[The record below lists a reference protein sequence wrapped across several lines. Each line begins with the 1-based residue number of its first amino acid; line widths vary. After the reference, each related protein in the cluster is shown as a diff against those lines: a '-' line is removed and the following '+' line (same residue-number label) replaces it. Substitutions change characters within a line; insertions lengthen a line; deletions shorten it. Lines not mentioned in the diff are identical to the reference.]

1 MVRYLDIEDYDLKYA
16 NTLELLILLVSAKSR
31 LDGSI
36 DFCGSLIYKIQ
47 TDSESLE
54 NSHSIATILHI
65 IFLVFIQL
73 KVL

>member
-47 TDSESLE
+47 TYSESYQYFEELDLL
-54 NSHSIATILHI
+54 ILTYCI
-65 IFLVFIQL
+65 
-73 KVL
+73 